1 VLLVITVSL
10 NIQTKGESKM
20 NYSPVYDL
28 NNPGKVEKD
37 DLLTQVVKQGIKD
50 KEIKTDTQPITET
63 KALVETLI
71 KLVSGTS

>member
-1 VLLVITVSL
+1 
-10 NIQTKGESKM
+10 
-20 NYSPVYDL
+20 L